1 MQPFARPAAR
11 LVWSHARIGL
21 DRTTRPSRSCWEP
34 SIFQNSTIRMRCNPR
49 AIGLQSRLYSSERP
63 PKDSETNSR
72 TNKDVEAELESI
84 LKPRPNILKELQPPV
99 ERPKLEDV
107 KSTSADAV
115 PQDSKPETPKTE
127 EAKPEPAKLDDAA
140 QSHEPPST
148 TDSLQILRDR
158 AQHRVSELKE
168 KFSHAMDT
176 LQYRAMNAS
185 QTLNDITGYTSIEI
199 IKGQNA
205 KLETALADA
214 HERVRN
220 ARQEYKTSNASRA
233 TTQREVTTLLARKDS
248 WSPIDLER
256 FTELYRADHTLE
268 GKVASSQEALT
279 EAEIEEQRL
288 SQQLN
293 AGILKRYH
301 EEQIWSDRIRRASTW
316 GTWGLMGMNFL
327 LFVILQFVAEPWK
340 RRRLVRGVV
349 AEEKAV
355 LEEVRGEL
363 EQVKLAIEAQN
374 QPAAAAALA
383 SAVEATQEADFEPIA
398 EIVESEEVPT
408 GSLFTTEEA
417 HTSEVP
423 VSTPVEP
430 ATETPLL
437 EILPM
442 RTWPEVLN
450 DPAWWKAWKEL
461 LLDPMWWRTKTE
473 DLYSERRIDMRMRDA
488 SLLALEGALAG
499 AVFTASIALLLVRR

>member
-1 MQPFARPAAR
+1 
-11 LVWSHARIGL
+11 
-21 DRTTRPSRSCWEP
+21 
-34 SIFQNSTIRMRCNPR
+34 MRCNTR
-49 AIGLQSRLYSSERP
+49 TIGTQSRLYSTERP
-63 PKDSETNSR
+63 PKDPEASSR

-84 LKPRPNILKELQPPV
+84 LKPRPNILRELQAPAD
-99 ERPKLEDV
+99 RPKLEAV
-107 KSTSADAV
+107 KSSSESSAPKDI
-115 PQDSKPETPKTE
+115 KPEPPKTE
-127 EAKPEPAKLDDAA
+127 EVKTEPTKLDDTA
-140 QSHEPPST
+140 QSHESPST
-148 TDSLQILRDR
+148 SDSLEYFRNR
-158 AQHRVSELKE
+158 AQNRVSELKE
-168 KFSHAMDT
+168 RFSHAMDK
-176 LQYRAMNAS
+176 LQHRAMNAS
-185 QTLNDITGYTSIEI
+185 QTLNDITGYTSIET
-199 IKGQNA
+199 IKEQNA
-205 KLETALADA
+205 KLEKELAEA

-355 LEEVRGEL
+355 LEQVRGEL
-363 EQVKLAIEAQN
+363 EQVKLAIENQN

-383 SAVEATQEADFEPIA
+383 SAVEATREAEVEPIA
-398 EIVESEEVPT
+398 EIVEPQEVPVE
-408 GSLFTTEEA
+408 SLFTAEEA
-417 HTSEVP
+417 NTSEVL
-423 VSTPVEP
+423 VSAPVEP
-430 ATETPLL
+430 ATEMPLP
-437 EILPM
+437 EFLPT
-442 RTWPEVLN
+442 RTWQEVLA
-450 DPAWWKAWKEL
+450 DPS
-461 LLDPMWWRTKTE
+461 WWRAKAE
-473 DLYSERRIDMRMRDA
+473 DLCSERRIDLRMRDA

-499 AVFTASIALLLVRR
+499 AVFTGSIALLMVRR

>member
-1 MQPFARPAAR
+1 
-11 LVWSHARIGL
+11 
-21 DRTTRPSRSCWEP
+21 
-34 SIFQNSTIRMRCNPR
+34 MRCNPR
-49 AIGLQSRLYSSERP
+49 AIGLQSRLYSSENP
-63 PKDSETNSR
+63 PKDPETNSR

-84 LKPRPNILKELQPPV
+84 LKPRPNILKELQPPL

-107 KSTSADAV
+107 KSASADAI
-115 PQDSKPETPKTE
+115 PQDTKPETPKNE
-127 EAKPEPAKLDDAA
+127 ETKPEPTKLDDAA
-140 QSHEPPST
+140 QSHETPST

-205 KLETALADA
+205 KLETALAEA

-374 QPAAAAALA
+374 RPAAAAALA
-383 SAVEATQEADFEPIA
+383 SAVEATRDADVEPTA

-408 GSLFTTEEA
+408 ESPFTTAEA
-417 HTSEVP
+417 HTSEIP
-423 VSTPVEP
+423 ISTPVEP
-430 ATETPLL
+430 ATETPLP
-437 EILPM
+437 ETLPM

-450 DPAWWKAWKEL
+450 DPSWWKAWKEL
-461 LLDPMWWRTKTE
+461 LLDPLWWRTKTE

-499 AVFTASIALLLVRR
+499 AVFTASIALLMVRR

>member
-34 SIFQNSTIRMRCNPR
+34 SIFQNSTIRMRCNIKS
-49 AIGLQSRLYSSERP
+49 IGLQSRLYSTERP
-63 PKDSETNSR
+63 PHDSESNSR

-99 ERPKLEDV
+99 ERPKLEHV
-107 KSTSADAV
+107 KSTSEDAI
-115 PQDSKPETPKTE
+115 PQDTKPETPKTE
-127 EAKPEPAKLDDAA
+127 EAKPEPTKLDDTA
-140 QSHEPPST
+140 QSHETPST
-148 TDSLQILRDR
+148 TDSLQVLRDR

-168 KFSHAMDT
+168 RFSHAMDT

-199 IKGQNA
+199 IKAQNT
-205 KLETALADA
+205 KLETALAEA

-248 WSPIDLER
+248 WSPVDLER

-327 LFVILQFVAEPWK
+327 LFVVLQFVAEPWK
-340 RRRLVRGVV
+340 RKRLVRGVV

-355 LEEVRGEL
+355 LEQVRGEL

-374 QPAAAAALA
+374 QPAAAVALA
-383 SAVEATQEADFEPIA
+383 SAVEATREAEPIA
-398 EIVESEEVPT
+398 EIVESEEAPT
-408 GSLFTTEEA
+408 ESLLAAGKA
-417 HTSEVP
+417 HVSEV
-423 VSTPVEP
+423 PVEP
-430 ATETPLL
+430 ATETPLP

-450 DPAWWKAWKEL
+450 DPSWWKAWKEL
-461 LLDPMWWRTKTE
+461 LLDPLWWRAKTE

-499 AVFTASIALLLVRR
+499 AVFTASIALLMVR

>member
-1 MQPFARPAAR
+1 
-11 LVWSHARIGL
+11 
-21 DRTTRPSRSCWEP
+21 
-34 SIFQNSTIRMRCNPR
+34 MRCNIR
-49 AIGLQSRLYSSERP
+49 TIGLQSRLYSTERP
-63 PKDSETNSR
+63 SKDPEASSR

-84 LKPRPNILKELQPPV
+84 LKPRPNILKELQLPV

-107 KSTSADAV
+107 KSTSEDAI
-115 PQDSKPETPKTE
+115 PKDTKPEVPKTE
-127 EAKPEPAKLDDAA
+127 ESKAEPTKLDDAA
-140 QSHEPPST
+140 QSDETPST

-168 KFSHAMDT
+168 RFSQAMDT
-176 LQYRAMNAS
+176 LQHRAMNAS
-185 QTLNDITGYTSIEI
+185 QTLNDITGYTSIEV

-205 KLETALADA
+205 KLEKELAEA

-363 EQVKLAIEAQN
+363 EQVKLAIENQN

-383 SAVEATQEADFEPIA
+383 SAVEATREVEVEPIT
-398 EIVESEEVPT
+398 EVVDSEEAPT
-408 GSLFTTEEA
+408 QSIFTAEEA

-430 ATETPLL
+430 ATETPLPDF
-437 EILPM
+437 LPM
-442 RTWPEVLN
+442 RTWQEV
-450 DPAWWKAWKEL
+450 
-461 LLDPMWWRTKTE
+461 LLDPLWWRAKAE
-473 DLYSERRIDMRMRDA
+473 DLYSERRIDLRMRDA

-499 AVFTASIALLLVRR
+499 AVFTASVALLMVRR

>member
-21 DRTTRPSRSCWEP
+21 DRTTRPGRPCWEA
-34 SIFQNSTIRMRCNPR
+34 SVFQSSTIWMRYN
-49 AIGLQSRLYSSERP
+49 IGIVGPQTRLYSIERP
-63 PKDSETNSR
+63 PKDPESSSR

-107 KSTSADAV
+107 KNTSEDA
-115 PQDSKPETPKTE
+115 TPKDTKHEMPKIE
-127 EAKPEPAKLDDAA
+127 ETKAEPTKLDDAA

-148 TDSLQILRDR
+148 TDSLQILRNR

-168 KFSHAMDT
+168 RFSQAMDT
-176 LQYRAMNAS
+176 LQHRAMNAS

-205 KLETALADA
+205 KLEKELAEA

-268 GKVASSQEALT
+268 GKVASSQETLT

-363 EQVKLAIEAQN
+363 EQVKLAIENQN

-383 SAVEATQEADFEPIA
+383 SAVEATREAE
-398 EIVESEEVPT
+398 VESITEVVDSEEVPT
-408 GSLFTTEEA
+408 ESIFTA
-417 HTSEVP
+417 EVP
-423 VSTPVEP
+423 ISTPVEP
-430 ATETPLL
+430 ATEAPLPDF
-437 EILPM
+437 LPM
-442 RTWPEVLN
+442 RTWEDV
-450 DPAWWKAWKEL
+450 
-461 LLDPMWWRTKTE
+461 LLDPSWWRAKAE
-473 DLYSERRIDMRMRDA
+473 DLYSERRIDLRMKDA

-499 AVFTASIALLLVRR
+499 AVFTASIALLMVRR